1 MAYDQGDTLQILDGS
16 SAHNF
21 TTKCTS
27 QTQWLMRL
35 NRVMGRRKPAE
46 SLHSIRPDT
55 FRINIHI
62 AWILPCKGKK
72 AQVHFTKFSGG
83 RFFCFMQQRLTSL
96 RKWLRK
102 HTIWIASPSWI
113 HLRTF
118 HHGLSNKFR
127 RISHKV
133 FSLCILSLNPRSVQR
148 KKSASAVAVNK
159 KNASTRS
166 FATNNAS
173 AWLALYF
180 RGRNGIASGKDNRK

>member
-1 MAYDQGDTLQILDGS
+1 MVIWGDLGWWTYFWTWGYLESSGFWTKGS
-16 SAHNF
+16 CERS
-21 TTKCTS
+21 K
-27 QTQWLMRL
+27 
-35 NRVMGRRKPAE
+35 RKK
-46 SLHSIRPDT
+46 D
-55 FRINIHI
+55 N
-62 AWILPCKGKK
+62 LPCKGKK

-96 RKWLRK
+96 RKWLIK

-118 HHGLSNKFR
+118 HHGVSNKFR

-180 RGRNGIASGKDNRK
+180 HGKNGIASGKDNRK